1 MVLAFVICKV
11 LTKRVQRV
19 MGVNYDLEIPVNTSY
34 DTTLGNGRQVYVKY
48 DDYNF
53 YPEFIVNYSE
63 KLSARISNTRL
74 INV

>member
-1 MVLAFVICKV
+1 
-11 LTKRVQRV
+11 